1 MARYA
6 RAGVITPDHV
16 IRTKP
21 WPLIVPAPEAGKLDD
36 FKKAVHQAT
45 RAYKEDYEGYFSRQ
59 RHAPTGPQCT
69 IPCPALYW
77 YRALA
82 SSGWA

>member
-36 FKKAVHQAT
+36 FKKAVHQARALT
-45 RAYKEDYEGYFSRQ
+45 RRTTRLFLTPEGTRQ
-59 RHAPTGPQCT
+59 RTQCT

-77 YRALA
+77 CRALA
-82 SSGWA
+82 SSGSA